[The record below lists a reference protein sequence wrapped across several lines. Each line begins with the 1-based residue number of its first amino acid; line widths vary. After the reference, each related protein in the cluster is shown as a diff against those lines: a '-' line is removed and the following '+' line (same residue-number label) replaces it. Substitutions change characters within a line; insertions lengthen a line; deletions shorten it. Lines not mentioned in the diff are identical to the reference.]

1 LVHHSRRNSPVH
13 RFCIRFQTARSPDIP
28 VDQFLCLLRLTHL
41 SRTTMDKGNT
51 QQDLP
56 AWFAETRKKG
66 VSVAG
71 NALFTILRLADLPLQ
86 YYLLSSGLRLP
97 RPLASHHITPLCLVS
112 PLVALLSKSTGA
124 WVWQTTNSTLA
135 FLPWSLLTIRF

>member
-1 LVHHSRRNSPVH
+1 MEKAN
-13 RFCIRFQTARSPDIP
+13 
-28 VDQFLCLLRLTHL
+28 
-41 SRTTMDKGNT
+41 N

-86 YYLLSSGLRLP
+86 YYLLSSGLDM
-97 RPLASHHITPLCLVS
+97 S
-112 PLVALLSKSTGA
+112 
-124 WVWQTTNSTLA
+124 
-135 FLPWSLLTIRF
+135 